1 MLGFAG
7 MRSAVIAIA
16 FGVVTAVAH
25 ADTVTQRAHGAAS
38 FDPDTIYNVPRGD
51 APSEGPADAPI
62 TIVDW
67 SDYECGFCNR
77 VQVTLDR
84 IDRLYPGQIR
94 WVHRELPADEDEPL
108 AAEAARAAAAQGR
121 FRPMH
126 DRLFALAGRVDR
138 AGVELIAR
146 ELGLDMIK
154 FRGDLDAGTYRAAIK
169 TDLADAFHLG
179 ITGTPTT
186 FINGR
191 VIHGNQPLKV
201 FADVIDQELVRAD
214 AERAKQPLDL
224 YAELVETGKP
234 AADAPPETTNA
245 AVPLDPNHGY
255 RVGLGLPGHQSGPDD
270 ALVTIVEWSDFQCPF
285 CAKAAPVLAHVR
297 QKYGNDVRVV
307 YRHMAMYFHQSS
319 AIAAEAGVAAAE
331 QGKFWQFHDQVFAH
345 FGHLTR
351 DDLES
356 YAKAIGLDMTK
367 FRAALDTR
375 KYHDAVIAETAAA
388 EALGVDGTPTMFI
401 NGQPI
406 AGARDEA
413 TMDHII
419 DAHLQ
424 QSRTA
429 LARGV
434 ARGDLYPMLMSM
446 AADNDRADPS
456 AIPVPTS
463 GGLELR
469 QDDRSRSVA
478 AACRRHDGARAARL
492 AGALSGDFRHRAEA
506 VCAAE
511 GVDLPR

>member
-1 MLGFAG
+1 
-7 MRSAVIAIA
+7 MRSAVIAL
-16 FGVVTAVAH
+16 VLVTAVAH
-25 ADTVTQRAHGAAS
+25 ADTVTQRARGLPS
-38 FDPDTIYNVPRGD
+38 FDPDTVYNVPRGD
-51 APSEGPADAPI
+51 APSEGPRDAPI

-84 IDRLYPGQIR
+84 LDRLYPGQIR

-108 AAEAARAAAAQGR
+108 TAEAARAAAAQGR

-126 DRLFALAGRVDR
+126 DRLFALGGRVDR

-169 TDLADAFHLG
+169 RDITDAIHLG

-201 FADVIDQELVRAD
+201 FADVIEQELVRAD
-214 AERAKQPLDL
+214 AERAKHPLDL
-224 YAELVETGKP
+224 YASLVETGHP
-234 AADAPPETTNA
+234 AADAPAEVSNTTT
-245 AVPLDPNHGY
+245 PLDPNHGY
-255 RVGLGLPGHQSGPDD
+255 RVGLGLPGHQIGPDD

-285 CAKAAPVLAHVR
+285 CAKEAPVLAHVR
-297 QKYGNDVRVV
+297 QKYGNDVRVI
-307 YRHMAMYFHQSS
+307 YRHMAMYFHPNS

-331 QGKFWQFHDQVFAH
+331 QGKFWAFHDQVFGH

-356 YAKAIGLDMTK
+356 YAKAVGLDMVK

-375 KYHDAVIAETAAA
+375 KFHDAVIAETAAA
-388 EALGVDGTPTMFI
+388 EAFGVDGTPTLFI

-406 AGARDEA
+406 TGARDEA
-413 TMDHII
+413 MMDRII

-424 QSRTA
+424 QSRDA
-429 LARGV
+429 IARGITKPQ
-434 ARGDLYPMLMSM
+434 LYPMLMGI
-446 AADNDRADPS
+446 AAGDDRADPS
-456 AIPVPTS
+456 AVPS
-463 GGLELR
+463 AGLALR
-469 QDDRSRSVA
+469 DDDRSRSVA
-478 AACRRHDGARAARL
+478 AACRRHDNSRAATL
-492 AGALSGDFRHRAEA
+492 AGSLSGEPRHRAEQ

-511 GVDLPR
+511 GVDLPH